1 MVWELGGGGERGGE
15 RGLARRWRRRQPAGR
30 SPVATGAWAAF
41 VGGSDR
47 QRRGAYTAMQR
58 EASPAGR
65 CGSAGG
71 CGRQP
76 TGVQRLRAERRGAR
90 VGRRR
95 TSVASA
101 AASRASAVIG
111 VASPWAA
118 WAGKNTRVGVQA
130 YS

>member
-1 MVWELGGGGERGGE
+1 MVWELGGGGQRGGE
-15 RGLARRWRRRQPAGR
+15 RGLARRWRRCQPAGR
-30 SPVATGAWAAF
+30 SPVA
-41 VGGSDR
+41 
-47 QRRGAYTAMQR
+47 MQR
-58 EASPAGR
+58 EAPPAGR